1 MGKDF
6 SRLKAE
12 VFRVFCSAIP
22 IGYSMFLILTD
33 LLQFNTLS
41 FRRESAGAHLIH
53 DKGAFVDATEVA
65 FLNKKRVF
73 EVYIFCGL
81 GAHLEPNRNTL

>member
-33 LLQFNTLS
+33 LLQFNTSL
-41 FRRESAGAHLIH
+41 FAGNLLVH
-53 DKGAFVDATEVA
+53 T
-65 FLNKKRVF
+65 
-73 EVYIFCGL
+73 
-81 GAHLEPNRNTL
+81 